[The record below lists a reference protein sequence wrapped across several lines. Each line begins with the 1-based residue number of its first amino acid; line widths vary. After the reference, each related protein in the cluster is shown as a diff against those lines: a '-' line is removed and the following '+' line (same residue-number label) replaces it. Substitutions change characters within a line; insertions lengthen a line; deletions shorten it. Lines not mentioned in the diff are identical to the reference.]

1 MENLNE
7 WFAALG
13 TLEKIYWLIAIPA
26 SLVFVIQLFTAFIGA
41 GGDDVADADLEVET
55 DSGIGFHFLTLRN
68 LVAFFTIMSWTGI
81 ACIDSGFGTTA
92 TISISIFAGL
102 LMMAAMAT
110 LMYFLYKLRET
121 GNVVLKNAVGK
132 RGEAYLRIPANKAGF
147 GKIQI
152 TLQGSVHE
160 FNALNESDKEI
171 PTGAIIEVVEVL
183 EGNVMRVK
191 LA

>member
-1 MENLNE
+1 
-7 WFAALG
+7 
-13 TLEKIYWLIAIPA
+13 
-26 SLVFVIQLFTAFIGA
+26 
-41 GGDDVADADLEVET
+41 
-55 DSGIGFHFLTLRN
+55 
-68 LVAFFTIMSWTGI
+68 
-81 ACIDSGFGTTA
+81 
-92 TISISIFAGL
+92 
-102 LMMAAMAT
+102 
-110 LMYFLYKLRET
+110 
-121 GNVVLKNAVGK
+121 VVLKNAVGK

-147 GKIQI
+147 SKIQI

>member
-1 MENLNE
+1 MQDLND

-26 SLVFVIQLFTAFIGA
+26 SIVFVIQLFTAFLGA
-41 GGDDVADADLEVET
+41 DGDDVADADMEVES
-55 DSGIGFHFLTLRN
+55 DSGIGFHFITLRN
-68 LVAFFTIMSWTGI
+68 LVAFFTIMAWTGI
-81 ACIDSGFGTTA
+81 ASIDSGFGTAA

-102 LMMAAMAT
+102 LMMTAMAT

-132 RGEAYLRIPANKAGF
+132 KGEAYLRIPANKKGF

-160 FNALNESDKEI
+160 FNALNESDEEI

-191 LA
+191 LV